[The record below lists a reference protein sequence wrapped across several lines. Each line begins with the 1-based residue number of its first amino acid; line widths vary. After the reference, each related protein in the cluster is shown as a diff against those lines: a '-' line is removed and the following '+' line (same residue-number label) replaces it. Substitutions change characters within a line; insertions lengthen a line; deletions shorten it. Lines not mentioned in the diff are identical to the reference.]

1 MKCLQTYLFSF
12 LNPGLLVSP
21 LLLLVSSITGLAS
34 SVLGV
39 SLVIRRGRRL
49 LTLHGLTSVLAL
61 SLTLAGL
68 LSAAILVSGSTT
80 TDLETFA
87 QNTSVLQEENVTRS
101 LEMWEVVQE
110 QYQCC
115 GVIGESGYEDWLPLL
130 PDSCCTIKYPHCGRD
145 ALATLNSD
153 FANTFYDRIFPTGC
167 LTVFR

>member
-12 LNPGLLVSP
+12 LNPQLLVSP
-21 LLLLVSSITGLAS
+21 LLLMVSSITGLAS

-61 SLTLAGL
+61 SLTLAAVLSTTLL
-68 LSAAILVSGSTT
+68 LSDATT

-101 LEMWEVVQE
+101 LEMWEAVQE

-115 GVIGESGYEDWLPLL
+115 GVRGESGYQHWLPLL
-130 PDSCCTIKYPHCGRD
+130 PDSCCTIKYPGCGQD
-145 ALATLNSD
+145 ALHTLQSD
-153 FANTFYDRIFPTGC
+153 FANTFSDRIFPTGC
-167 LTVFR
+167 VTVFR